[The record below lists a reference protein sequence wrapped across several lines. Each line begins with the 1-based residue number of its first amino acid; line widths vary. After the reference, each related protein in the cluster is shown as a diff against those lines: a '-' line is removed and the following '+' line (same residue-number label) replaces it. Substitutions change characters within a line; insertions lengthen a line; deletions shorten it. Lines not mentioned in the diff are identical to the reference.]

1 MHHIAILGQRLWSR
15 FWHKALAQV
24 NFIFVA
30 FFSFLQCSYTSDNS
44 TTVAD
49 ALKGGCDLNCGHFY
63 STNMMVAWQ
72 CTCAFLSNSLF
83 LSFSLL

>member
-1 MHHIAILGQRLWSR
+1 MLCASMHHIATLGQRLWSR

-24 NFIFVA
+24 KFVFVA
-30 FFSFLQCSYTSDNS
+30 FFSFLRCSYTSDNS

-63 STNMMVAWQ
+63 SMNMMVAWQ
-72 CTCAFLSNSLF
+72 MYMCIFK
-83 LSFSLL
+83 